1 MARIAIVVGKFH
13 EGQAKRM
20 VAEVKKF
27 CAKHSHSIASIVWVP
42 GSMEKPLA
50 LKRLLERPDVDGAV
64 VLGIIERGETA
75 HGTVMA
81 NAVISNII
89 RMQIELDKPIGVGI
103 LGPEIFPSQIEPRV
117 ASYARHAVEA
127 LHHMLV
133 EPKIRRKK

>member
-13 EGQAKRM
+13 EAQAKRM
-20 VAEVKKF
+20 VAEVESF
-27 CAKHSHSIASIVWVP
+27 CRGHSHSIAATVWVP

-75 HGTVMA
+75 HGLVMA

-89 RMQIELDKPIGVGI
+89 RLQIEMDKPIGVGI

-127 LHHMLV
+127 LHHMLG
-133 EPKIRRKK
+133 EETIGD